1 MGRGWTMLLLGR
13 SALRAWVSKP
23 RLAARATA
31 TATGAAFISVFI
43 TSFIGREALIDG
55 LKQEGSN
62 FAGLRKDGVWSKGP
76 RADSVVLPPSVNSS
90 VTER

>member
-1 MGRGWTMLLLGR
+1 MLLGR
-13 SALRAWVSKP
+13 SALRAWGSTH

-31 TATGAAFISVFI
+31 TATSAAFISIFI
-43 TSFIGREALIDG
+43 MSFIGREALIDG
-55 LKQEGSN
+55 LKQEVSN

-76 RADSVVLPPSVNSS
+76 SADGVALLPSVNSS